1 MPASYR
7 TRGLP
12 AIYVHQ
18 NGGGFHVLKLLLKG
32 KYYYHVLQQ
41 RHHELLQD
49 DCLCDDLKQK
59 LRIKAI
65 YHTSKAI
72 ELGARL

>member
-1 MPASYR
+1 M
-7 TRGLP
+7 
-12 AIYVHQ
+12 
-18 NGGGFHVLKLLLKG
+18 LKLLLKG